1 MQRQLA
7 LWLAAA
13 LTVVTRV
20 VGARLLDAV
29 LGAFGLCEWIT
40 LALSAGFALCDAM
53 PVSVLSYLAE
63 AGGHEVMWACFGA
76 DPELT
81 SCFPSAL
88 APADNAMADDTTARS
103 LPL

>member
-7 LWLAAA
+7 LWIAAA

-20 VGARLLDAV
+20 VGAGLLDAV

-53 PVSVLSYLAE
+53 PVSILTCLAE
-63 AGGHEVMWACFGA
+63 VGGNEVIWSCFGA
-76 DPELT
+76 DPRM
-81 SCFPSAL
+81 S
-88 APADNAMADDTTARS
+88 
-103 LPL
+103 